1 MRPLP
6 PLHAD
11 VHLTGFFGLQS
22 DRALLISGGGHMH
35 TVGTQLIVFG
45 RPCGTR
51 QMGFERHIGTEFVQH
66 AQRTADRRK
75 RVGGRGGV
83 TGRPFWVEGIAIDF
97 DSFGTQPKTET
108 SPWFFQL
115 FNQVNRGL
123 PCFGRRHEGLL
134 AIGFKAAVFTLPANN
149 PLPLSPWAGH
159 GLVLGA
165 PA

>member
-1 MRPLP
+1 
-6 PLHAD
+6 
-11 VHLTGFFGLQS
+11 
-22 DRALLISGGGHMH
+22 MH

-51 QMGFERHIGTEFVQH
+51 PMGFERHIGTEFVQH

-83 TGRPFWVEGIAIDF
+83 TGRPVLRWVEGITIDF

-115 FNQVNRGL
+115 FNQVNR
-123 PCFGRRHEGLL
+123 
-134 AIGFKAAVFTLPANN
+134 
-149 PLPLSPWAGH
+149 
-159 GLVLGA
+159 
-165 PA
+165 